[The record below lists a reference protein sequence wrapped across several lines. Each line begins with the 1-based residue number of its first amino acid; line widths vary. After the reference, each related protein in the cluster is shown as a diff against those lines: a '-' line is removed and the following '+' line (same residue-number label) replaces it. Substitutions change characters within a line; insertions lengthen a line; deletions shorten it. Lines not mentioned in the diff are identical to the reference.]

1 MKASFLIFLCLL
13 LCATGRSQ
21 EKGAAETCEQKAQT
35 QLDLNT
41 CAADKLRS
49 EDAKLDRVYQE
60 LLAKA
65 KNDPVA
71 TAKIRSAQQA
81 WVAFRD
87 AQLEALFPADD
98 KQDQYGSAYPMC
110 AASARAQLT
119 AERARMLESML
130 HPVEGEMCSH

>member
-1 MKASFLIFLCLL
+1 MKASLPFLLCLL
-13 LCATGRSQ
+13 LCASGRSQ
-21 EKGAAETCEQKAQT
+21 QKADAGTCEQKAQT
-35 QLDLNT
+35 QLDLNI

-49 EDAKLDRVYQE
+49 EDTKLDRVYQE

-71 TAKIRSAQQA
+71 TTKIRSAQEA

-110 AASARAQLT
+110 AAAARAQLT
-119 AERARMLESML
+119 AERTKMLESIL
-130 HPVEGEMCSH
+130 HPVEGDMCSH